1 MLILSKLNRV
11 MHVSCQMVFTL
22 SKFPKCITEFGRS
35 NMPWWSRSFDYL
47 LDSDANHYIF
57 VYINFLLK
65 YFLKF
70 QHCLS
75 SSIICFKI
83 LFRNNYWYD
92 TLACNMNCLSLK
104 ADFQLRK
111 SIIGLLT
118 EKVQAMYQ
126 SSFVFSHCLAETTI
140 MQPFVSGICVIH
152 QLMFGFDHYVY
163 RHGCNFY
170 SVFCLSAIVY
180 CDCVLN
186 WNGGH
191 WNENQYCVRCIIII
205 WHWYKCECLT
215 CSWMNSD

>member
-75 SSIICFKI
+75 SSIVSKFCFEI
-83 LFRNNYWYD
+83 IID
-92 TLACNMNCLSLK
+92 TTHWLATWTVYHWKPIFSWGNQSL
-104 ADFQLRK
+104 DYLRK
-111 SIIGLLT
+111 KCKRCTNLVLCFHIVWQRRQLCNHSFLASVSFINWCSVLIIMCT
-118 EKVQAMYQ
+118 DMVVIFTVF
-126 SSFVFSHCLAETTI
+126 FVCLRLCI
-140 MQPFVSGICVIH
+140 
-152 QLMFGFDHYVY
+152 
-163 RHGCNFY
+163 
-170 SVFCLSAIVY
+170 AIVY
-180 CDCVLN
+180 WIEMVVIGMKTNIVCDVL
-186 WNGGH
+186 
-191 WNENQYCVRCIIII
+191 
-205 WHWYKCECLT
+205 
-215 CSWMNSD
+215 